1 MAENELL
8 TLHLNNHNMI
18 NNQKV
23 NNQVLTKF
31 NCNPT
36 QLNCNYTNKCQNLVN
51 LPCDLNCSQNSS
63 QNNSC
68 CYCNCSN

>member
-23 NNQVLTKF
+23 SNQVFTKF
-31 NCNPT
+31 NCNTT
-36 QLNCNYTNKCQNLVN
+36 QLNCSNPNKCQNLIN
-51 LPCDLNCSQNSS
+51 MPYNFNCRQNSPK
-63 QNNSC
+63 NNSC
-68 CYCNCSN
+68 CNCNYSN